1 VAEKQKLRDKAA
13 RFHRLFSTHDGEQ
26 VLQDLIDE
34 FDADDLFDENPHKM
48 GWKVGRRDAVVY
60 PRRCQRHR
68 RSSQAVHRQST
79 DDREFNPDSR
89 PRCWR

>member
-1 VAEKQKLRDKAA
+1 MAEKQKLRDKAA

-60 PRRCQRHR
+60 IKQLMRYEDNARRAELER
-68 RSSQAVHRQST
+68 
-79 DDREFNPDSR
+79 
-89 PRCWR
+89 